1 MRLMVF
7 GRGFKKEKGKKYNN
21 TKVEYEGIKFDSKK
35 EMQRYIVLKDAE
47 DRGVISNL
55 ELQVKYELIPAVRE
69 EYVEHLKTKDKIKTR
84 TLQLPITY
92 TCDFQYLK
100 DGVLIVEDVK
110 ASPKMLPKEFVL
122 KEKMM
127 FALKGI
133 RIKKVYSVKEEI

>member
-1 MRLMVF
+1 MAF
-7 GRGFKKEKGKKYNN
+7 SRGFKREKGKKYNN
-21 TKVEYEGIKFDSKK
+21 TKVEYDGIKFDSKK

-47 DRGVISNL
+47 NKGVISNL

-92 TCDFQYLK
+92 TCDFQYFK
-100 DGVLIVEDVK
+100 DGTLIVEDVK

-133 RIKKVYSVKEEI
+133 KIKKVYSVKEEI

>member
-1 MRLMVF
+1 MAF
-7 GRGFKKEKGKKYNN
+7 GRGFKREKGKKYNN
-21 TKVEYEGIKFDSKK
+21 TKVEYDGIKFDSKK

-47 DRGVISNL
+47 NSGVISNL

-69 EYVEHLKTKDKIKTR
+69 EYIEHLKTKDKVKTR

-100 DGVLIVEDVK
+100 NGVLIVEDVK

-133 RIKKVYSVKEEI
+133 KIKKVYSVKEEI

>member
-1 MRLMVF
+1 MVF
-7 GRGFKKEKGKKYNN
+7 GRGFKREKGRKYNN
-21 TKVEYEGIKFDSKK
+21 TKVEYDGIKFDSKK

-47 DRGVISNL
+47 NSGVISNL

-69 EYVEHLKTKDKIKTR
+69 EYIEHLKTKDKVKTR
-84 TLQLPITY
+84 ILQLPITY

-133 RIKKVYSVKEEI
+133 KIKKVYSIKEEI

>member
-1 MRLMVF
+1 MAF
-7 GRGFKKEKGKKYNN
+7 GRGFKREKGKKYNN
-21 TKVEYEGIKFDSKK
+21 TKVEYDGIKFDSKK

-47 DRGVISNL
+47 NSGVISNL

-69 EYVEHLKTKDKIKTR
+69 EYVEHLKTKDRVKTR

-133 RIKKVYSVKEEI
+133 KIKKVYSIKEEI